1 MPIHEEKSASYKLRE
16 KGKVYESDK
25 VAEKTMSHADHN
37 EYTQLLERQRS
48 KMNEPVDGE
57 THSHGAVHTH
67 DAHHPRSLSCN
78 KLPSVVWMIYIGGA
92 LHNVTDG
99 LAIGAAF
106 AGGVPGGISTT
117 LAILFHEVPHAI
129 GEANVFL

>member
-1 MPIHEEKSASYKLRE
+1 MH
-16 KGKVYESDK
+16 VSDE
-25 VAEKTMSHADHN
+25 VAEKATSHTDHN
-37 EYTQLLERQRS
+37 EHTQLLERNRS
-48 KMNEPVDGE
+48 KLKEPLDGE
-57 THSHGAVHTH
+57 THSHGAAHTL
-67 DAHHPRSLSCN
+67 DAHHARSLSCN

-129 GEANVFL
+129 GKAIVFV

>member
-1 MPIHEEKSASYKLRE
+1 M
-16 KGKVYESDK
+16 YESDL
-25 VAEKTMSHADHN
+25 VDENAASHADHN
-37 EYTQLLERQRS
+37 ECTQLLERKRS
-48 KMNEPVDGE
+48 KLKEPLDGE
-57 THSHGAVHTH
+57 THSHGAAHTH
-67 DAHHPRSLSCN
+67 DAHHARSLSCN

-129 GEANVFL
+129 GKADGFV